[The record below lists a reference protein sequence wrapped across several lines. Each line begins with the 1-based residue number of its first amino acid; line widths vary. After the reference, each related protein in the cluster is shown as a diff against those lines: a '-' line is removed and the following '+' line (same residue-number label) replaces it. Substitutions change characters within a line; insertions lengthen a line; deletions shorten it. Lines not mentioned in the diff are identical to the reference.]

1 MGETIMVALET
12 IMVALETTMAVEAR
26 AGTVTMTA
34 RPMVPAR
41 CTGGGPSKAM
51 GSPLRDPA
59 SPGAL
64 VETALGSLQ
73 SVTNAAADA
82 RGRRWW
88 FIILTTNNISFC
100 IFGQIYR

>member
-1 MGETIMVALET
+1 MGVDLET
-12 IMVALETTMAVEAR
+12 IMVALETTMVVALETMVVALETTMVVEAR
-26 AGTVTMTA
+26 AVTVTMTA
-34 RPMVPAR
+34 SPMVPAR
-41 CTGGGPSKAM
+41 FTGEDPSKAM

-64 VETALGSLQ
+64 AETALGSLQ

-88 FIILTTNNISFC
+88 FIILFC
-100 IFGQIYR
+100 I